1 MLKITSEA
9 RKLAL
14 DMRLLNEKKY
24 TLSDNNKM
32 LQVVDRVEAIYH
44 REQAHRG
51 TQMIFTDLGTPRPN
65 QFSIY
70 QELKD
75 LLVERGIQKKRLHSF
90 TTPIRKKLNFNCHVK

>member
-1 MLKITSEA
+1 
-9 RKLAL
+9 
-14 DMRLLNEKKY
+14 MRLLNEKKY

-75 LLVERGIQKKRLHSF
+75 LLVAWYPRRRDCIHS
-90 TTPIRKKLNFNCHVK
+90 RRQYEKS